1 MTQYGF
7 IGTGSMGSML
17 IRKIIGTGLVAPGR
31 ISASS
36 KSGISA
42 RALAGMTSITAEPSN
57 RTVAGNAD
65 ILFIC
70 VKPLEVRGVLGEI
83 KDVLNRDALLVSI
96 AGCVSLDNLRDWT
109 GDTVHCVRVI
119 PSVTAEEYAGISLVA
134 WGPGVNAEE
143 KNLVLGLLNAISK
156 AVEIEERDF
165 DLYTNLTSCGPAL
178 IVAMMR
184 EFAGGASR
192 TGTIPPELAEYLVKE
207 TMIGTAR
214 ILGSEQVTFDN
225 VIGRVATK
233 GGSTEEGVKVLQAR
247 LPEVMDEVLLALDAK
262 RRVVSEKVAAGEF
275 DPVSSSLSV
284 RLL

>member
-1 MTQYGF
+1 MTRYGF

-42 RALAGMTSITAEPSN
+42 RALAGTTGITAEPSN
-57 RTVAGNAD
+57 RMVAGDAGV
-65 ILFIC
+65 LFIC
-70 VKPLEVRGVLGEI
+70 VKPLEVRGVLDEI
-83 KDVLNRDALLVSI
+83 RDALKPGALLVSI
-96 AGCVSLDNLRDWT
+96 AGCVSLENLRDWA
-109 GDTVHCVRVI
+109 GDSVHCVRII
-119 PSVTAEEYAGISLVA
+119 PSVTAEENAGISLVA
-134 WGPGVNAEE
+134 WGHGVTPED
-143 KNLVLGLLNAISK
+143 KKLLLGLLNAIST
-156 AVEIEERDF
+156 AVEIEEQDF

-184 EFAGGASR
+184 EFARGASR

-214 ILGSEQVTFDN
+214 ILVAGEATFGD

-233 GGSTEEGVKVLQAR
+233 GGSTEEGVKVLEAR
-247 LPEVMDEVLLALDAK
+247 LPDVMDEVHLALDAK
-262 RRVVSEKVAAGEF
+262 RRVVSGKVAG
-275 DPVSSSLSV
+275 
-284 RLL
+284 R

>member
-31 ISASS
+31 ITASS

-42 RALAGMTSITAEPSN
+42 RILAGTTGITAEPSN
-57 RTVAGNAD
+57 RTVAENAD
-65 ILFIC
+65 VLFIC
-70 VKPLEVRGVLGEI
+70 VKPLEVRGVLDEVR
-83 KDVLNRDALLVSI
+83 DVLKHGALLVSI
-96 AGCVSLDNLRDWT
+96 AGCVSLENLRDWT
-109 GDTVHCVRVI
+109 GKNVHCVRVI
-119 PSVTAEEYAGISLVA
+119 PSVTAEENAGISLVA
-134 WGPGVNAEE
+134 WGESVTPGD
-143 KNLVLGLLNAISK
+143 KKLVLGLLNAVST
-156 AVEIEERDF
+156 AVEIDEQDF

-192 TGTIPPELAEYLVKE
+192 TGTIPPGLAEYLVKE
-207 TMIGTAR
+207 TMVGTAR
-214 ILGSEQVTFDN
+214 ILEGERATFDN

-247 LPEVMDEVLLALDAK
+247 LPAVMDEVLQVLDAK
-262 RRVVSEKVAAGEF
+262 RRVVSGKVAGG
-275 DPVSSSLSV
+275 
-284 RLL
+284 